1 MGKYVKKQHG
11 ETLKMKYGYVASLIL
26 AAALLAGCS
35 GIKTPKADLASHDA
49 RHDIPAIDQMIVEMK
64 QDYIQA
70 CYMPFIK
77 RDPPINACQTELFQ
91 MLERRYHMNYTQNHV
106 DMASN
111 DLFFKDVNTKIT
123 ELLRKDREVGN
134 AARRAF
140 GSTNEMMAYYRE
152 AYKFQT
158 N

>member
-1 MGKYVKKQHG
+1 
-11 ETLKMKYGYVASLIL
+11 MKSGFVASLL
-26 AAALLAGCS
+26 LVAAMLAGCS
-35 GIKTPKADLASHDA
+35 GIKTPTASLASHDA
-49 RHDIPAIDQMIVEMK
+49 RHDIPAIDQMIVDMK

-70 CYMPFIK
+70 CYLPVAK
-77 RDPPINACQTELFQ
+77 REPPVNACQTELLQ
-91 MLERRYHMNYTQNHV
+91 MLERRYHMNYTQDHV

-111 DLFFKDVNTKIT
+111 DLFFKDVNTKIND
-123 ELLRKDREVGN
+123 LVRKDRQVGN

-140 GSTNEMMAYYRE
+140 GSTDEMMAYYKE

>member
-1 MGKYVKKQHG
+1 
-11 ETLKMKYGYVASLIL
+11 MKFGYVASLLIS
-26 AAALLAGCS
+26 AALLAGCS
-35 GIKTPKADLASHDA
+35 GIKTPSANLASHDS
-49 RHDIPAIDQMIVEMK
+49 RHDIPAIDQMIVDMK

-70 CYMPFIK
+70 CYMPIAK
-77 RDPPINACQTELFQ
+77 REPPINACQTELFQ
-91 MLERRYHMNYTQNHV
+91 MLERRYHHDYSQRHV

-123 ELLRKDREVGN
+123 DLVRKDREVGN

-140 GSTNEMMAYYRE
+140 NSTDEMMAYYRE
-152 AYKFQT
+152 AYKFET

>member
-1 MGKYVKKQHG
+1 
-11 ETLKMKYGYVASLIL
+11 MKSGFVASLL
-26 AAALLAGCS
+26 LVAAMLAGCS
-35 GIKTPKADLASHDA
+35 GIKTPTASLASHDA
-49 RHDIPAIDQMIVEMK
+49 RHDIPAIDQMIVDMK

-70 CYMPFIK
+70 CYLPVAK
-77 RDPPINACQTELFQ
+77 REPPVNACQTELFR
-91 MLERRYHMNYTQNHV
+91 MLERRYHMNYTQDHV

-123 ELLRKDREVGN
+123 DLVRKDRQVGN

-140 GSTNEMMAYYRE
+140 GSTDEMMAYYKE

>member
-1 MGKYVKKQHG
+1 
-11 ETLKMKYGYVASLIL
+11 MKSGFVASLL
-26 AAALLAGCS
+26 LVAAMLAGCS
-35 GIKTPKADLASHDA
+35 GIKTPTASLASHDP
-49 RHDIPAIDQMIVEMK
+49 RHDIPAIDQMIVDMK

-70 CYMPFIK
+70 CYLPVAK
-77 RDPPINACQTELFQ
+77 REPPVNACQTELFQ
-91 MLERRYHMNYTQNHV
+91 MLERRYHMNYTQDHV

-111 DLFFKDVNTKIT
+111 DLFFKYVNTKIT
-123 ELLRKDREVGN
+123 DLVRKDRQVGN

-140 GSTNEMMAYYRE
+140 SSTDEMMAYYKE

>member
-1 MGKYVKKQHG
+1 
-11 ETLKMKYGYVASLIL
+11 MKLGYVASLIL

-35 GIKTPKADLASHDA
+35 GIKTPTADLASHDS
-49 RHDIPAIDQMIVEMK
+49 RHDIPAIDQMIVDMK

-70 CYMPFIK
+70 CYMPIAK
-77 RDPPINACQTELFQ
+77 REPPINACQTELFQ
-91 MLERRYHMNYTQNHV
+91 MLERRYHHDYSQRHV

-111 DLFFKDVNTKIT
+111 DLFFKDVNTRISD
-123 ELLRKDREVGN
+123 LVRKDREVGN

-140 GSTNEMMAYYRE
+140 NSTDEMMAYDRE
-152 AYKFQT
+152 AYKFET

>member
-1 MGKYVKKQHG
+1 
-11 ETLKMKYGYVASLIL
+11 MKTGFVASLL
-26 AAALLAGCS
+26 LVAAMLAGCS
-35 GIKTPKADLASHDA
+35 GIKTPTASLASHDA
-49 RHDIPAIDQMIVEMK
+49 RHDIPAIDQMIVDMK

-70 CYMPFIK
+70 CYLPVAK
-77 RDPPINACQTELFQ
+77 REPPVNACQTELFQ
-91 MLERRYHMNYTQNHV
+91 MLERRYHMNYTQDHV

-111 DLFFKDVNTKIT
+111 DLFFKDVNTKIND
-123 ELLRKDREVGN
+123 LVRNDRQVGN

-140 GSTNEMMAYYRE
+140 GSTDEMMAYYKE

>member
-1 MGKYVKKQHG
+1 
-11 ETLKMKYGYVASLIL
+11 MKRGYVASLLIT
-26 AAALLAGCS
+26 AAMLAGCS
-35 GIKTPKADLASHDA
+35 GIKTPTADLANHDA
-49 RHDIPAIDQMIVEMK
+49 RHDIPAIDHMIVDMK

-70 CYMPFIK
+70 CYMPVAK
-77 RDPPINACQTELFQ
+77 RLPPENACQTELFQ
-91 MLERRYHMNYTQNHV
+91 MLERRYHMNYTQSHV

-123 ELLRKDREVGN
+123 DLIRKDREVGN

>member
-1 MGKYVKKQHG
+1 
-11 ETLKMKYGYVASLIL
+11 MKTGYVASLL
-26 AAALLAGCS
+26 LVAAMLAGCS
-35 GIKTPKADLASHDA
+35 GIKTPTASLASHDA
-49 RHDIPAIDQMIVEMK
+49 RHDIPAIDQMIVDMK

-70 CYMPFIK
+70 CYLPVAK
-77 RDPPINACQTELFQ
+77 REPPVNACQTELFQ
-91 MLERRYHMNYTQNHV
+91 MLDRHYHMNYTQDHV

-111 DLFFKDVNTKIT
+111 DLFFKDVNTKIND
-123 ELLRKDREVGN
+123 LVRKDRQVGN

-140 GSTNEMMAYYRE
+140 GSTDEMMAYYKE

>member
-1 MGKYVKKQHG
+1 
-11 ETLKMKYGYVASLIL
+11 MKSGFVASLL
-26 AAALLAGCS
+26 LVAAMLAGCS
-35 GIKTPKADLASHDA
+35 GIKTPTASLASHDP
-49 RHDIPAIDQMIVEMK
+49 RHDIPAIDQMIVDMK

-70 CYMPFIK
+70 CYMPVAK
-77 RDPPINACQTELFQ
+77 REPPVNACQTELFQ
-91 MLERRYHMNYTQNHV
+91 MLERRYHMNYTQDHV

-123 ELLRKDREVGN
+123 DLVRKDRQVGN

-140 GSTNEMMAYYRE
+140 GSTDEMMAYYKE

>member
-1 MGKYVKKQHG
+1 
-11 ETLKMKYGYVASLIL
+11 MKLGYVASLIL

-35 GIKTPKADLASHDA
+35 GIKTPTADLASHDS
-49 RHDIPAIDQMIVEMK
+49 RHDIPAIDHMIVDMK

-70 CYMPFIK
+70 CYLPVAK
-77 RDPPINACQTELFQ
+77 REPPVNACQTELFQ

-111 DLFFKDVNTKIT
+111 DLFFKDVTTKISD
-123 ELLRKDREVGN
+123 LVRKDREVGN

-140 GSTNEMMAYYRE
+140 SSTDEMMAYYRE

>member
-1 MGKYVKKQHG
+1 MP
-11 ETLKMKYGYVASLIL
+11 VA
-26 AAALLAGCS
+26 
-35 GIKTPKADLASHDA
+35 
-49 RHDIPAIDQMIVEMK
+49 
-64 QDYIQA
+64 
-70 CYMPFIK
+70 K
-77 RDPPINACQTELFQ
+77 REPPVNACQTELFQ

-123 ELLRKDREVGN
+123 DLVRKDRQVGA

-140 GSTNEMMAYYRE
+140 GSTDEMMAYYRE
-152 AYKFQT
+152 AYKFET

>member
-1 MGKYVKKQHG
+1 
-11 ETLKMKYGYVASLIL
+11 MKSGFVASLL
-26 AAALLAGCS
+26 FSAAMLAGCS
-35 GIKTPKADLASHDA
+35 GIKTPTADLASHDS
-49 RHDIPAIDQMIVEMK
+49 RHDIPAIDQMIVDMK

-70 CYMPFIK
+70 CYMPVAK
-77 RDPPINACQTELFQ
+77 REPPVNACQTELFQ

-123 ELLRKDREVGN
+123 DLVRKDRQVGA

-140 GSTNEMMAYYRE
+140 GRTDEMMAYYCE
-152 AYKFQT
+152 AYKFET

>member
-1 MGKYVKKQHG
+1 
-11 ETLKMKYGYVASLIL
+11 MKSGFVASLL
-26 AAALLAGCS
+26 LVAAMLAGCS
-35 GIKTPKADLASHDA
+35 GIKTPTASLASHDP
-49 RHDIPAIDQMIVEMK
+49 RHDIPAIDQMIVDMK

-70 CYMPFIK
+70 CYMPVVK
-77 RDPPINACQTELFQ
+77 REPPVNACQTELFQ
-91 MLERRYHMNYTQNHV
+91 MLERRYHMNYTQDHV

-123 ELLRKDREVGN
+123 DLVRKDRQVGN

-140 GSTNEMMAYYRE
+140 SSTDEMMAYYKE

>member
-1 MGKYVKKQHG
+1 
-11 ETLKMKYGYVASLIL
+11 MKSGFVASLL
-26 AAALLAGCS
+26 LVAAMLAGCS
-35 GIKTPKADLASHDA
+35 GIKTPTASLASHDA
-49 RHDIPAIDQMIVEMK
+49 RHDIPAIDQMIVDMK

-70 CYMPFIK
+70 CYLPVAK
-77 RDPPINACQTELFQ
+77 REPPVNACQTELFQ
-91 MLERRYHMNYTQNHV
+91 MLERRYHMNYTQDHV

-123 ELLRKDREVGN
+123 DLVRKDRQVGN

-140 GSTNEMMAYYRE
+140 GSTDEMMAYYKE

>member
-1 MGKYVKKQHG
+1 
-11 ETLKMKYGYVASLIL
+11 MKSGFVASLL
-26 AAALLAGCS
+26 LVAAMLAGCS
-35 GIKTPKADLASHDA
+35 GIKTPTASLASHDA
-49 RHDIPAIDQMIVEMK
+49 RHDIPAIDQMIVDMK

-70 CYMPFIK
+70 CYLPVAK
-77 RDPPINACQTELFQ
+77 REPPVNACQTELFQ

-111 DLFFKDVNTKIT
+111 DLFFKDVNTKIND
-123 ELLRKDREVGN
+123 LVRKDRQVGA

-140 GSTNEMMAYYRE
+140 GSTDEMMAYYRE
-152 AYKFQT
+152 AYEFET

>member
-1 MGKYVKKQHG
+1 
-11 ETLKMKYGYVASLIL
+11 MKSGFVASLL
-26 AAALLAGCS
+26 LVAAMLAGCS
-35 GIKTPKADLASHDA
+35 GIKTPTASLASHDA
-49 RHDIPAIDQMIVEMK
+49 RHDIPAIDQMIVDMK

-70 CYMPFIK
+70 CYLPVAK
-77 RDPPINACQTELFQ
+77 REPPVNACQTELFQ
-91 MLERRYHMNYTQNHV
+91 MLERRYHMNYTQDHV

-123 ELLRKDREVGN
+123 DLVRKDRQVGN

-140 GSTNEMMAYYRE
+140 GSTDEMMAYYRE
-152 AYKFQT
+152 AYKFET